1 MSLMSFLVSLVVWL
15 FFQIAVS
22 GREGLVLSSFCLSF
36 FYFSFLG
43 GMVILIPLWVGWRIH
58 LLLARVWHTFL
69 FWGLIV
75 VLWDLGGLK
84 IIYYCI
90 YPECIFLL
98 IICNFYMFF
107 TFVLV
112 YVSVFVCLFVHQCV
126 VVQLSVSYADLNV
139 SLWGL

>member
-22 GREGLVLSSFCLSF
+22 RREGLVLSSFCLSF

-69 FWGLIV
+69 FWGLTV

-112 YVSVFVCLFVHQCV
+112 YVFVFVCLFVHQCV